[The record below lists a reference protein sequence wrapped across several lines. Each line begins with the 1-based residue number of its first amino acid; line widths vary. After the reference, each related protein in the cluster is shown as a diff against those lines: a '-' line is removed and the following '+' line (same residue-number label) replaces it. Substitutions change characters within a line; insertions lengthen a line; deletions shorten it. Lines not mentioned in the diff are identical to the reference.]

1 MVMAVFEI
9 RYKELRDTG
18 VNMELIFP
26 PKVRA
31 TIYVLVV
38 LGTAVLVPLNAA
50 DIVNDVIMSVWT
62 SLSAAASGLAA
73 LNVGK
78 K

>member
-1 MVMAVFEI
+1 MDIM
-9 RYKELRDTG
+9 
-18 VNMELIFP
+18 FP

-38 LGTAVLVPLNAA
+38 MGTAILVPLDAA
-50 DIVNDVIMSVWT
+50 NVINHLVMQVWT
-62 SLSAAASGLAA
+62 SVAGAASALAA
-73 LNVGK
+73 LNIAK